1 MGLGKTIQTIGLI
14 ASTMQTPEAKRRTTL
29 VVTPLALVRQWAR
42 EIAAKTDPGT
52 INVLI
57 YHGPN
62 RAKDASK
69 FFDYD
74 VVITTY
80 QVVASDLPNKESS
93 KDRTKLEDI
102 LKSETSSVCTE
113 EEIDTASSSTQQT
126 RGPLL
131 QFDWYRVVLDEAQ
144 YIKNRATRSAISCTE
159 LSAQKRWCL
168 TGTPMQ
174 NNVDELYSLFRFLRI
189 KPLSEY
195 HTFKDTISIPMQS
208 GRVDTALERLKVVLM
223 AVMLRRT
230 KQIFKVDGDSC
241 NTSSPSS
248 TSSGVSEA
256 ESTSDNSPSVSTQ
269 LAVKLPPR
277 DKTDIVLTFS
287 PEERRLYDLLSTRMR
302 RTVKEILQAG
312 KGTRNYMNMLCMI
325 LRLRQ
330 ACDHPQLVLSILKDS
345 DDAIALATE
354 GNGAGNKKPSSSSS
368 TDAASQ
374 RVLIEKLASD
384 LGWQGAGMLGQSVFD
399 KASSDSNVICD
410 LCGRVIPFADSIGS
424 FCAMCKE
431 QINQYAA
438 YSLVKQDSRL
448 TSTKVS
454 KTLEILQD
462 IQRESPGEKTV
473 IFSQFTSMLD
483 LMQEPLRQ
491 SGIKFC
497 RYDGS
502 MPNYLREKSLVT
514 LQKDPECTVMLIS
527 LKCGSLGLNLTAAN
541 RVILLDIW
549 WNPAVEEQA
558 IDRVHRIGQ
567 TLPVRVVR
575 LMIDNTIEEK
585 IVKLQQKKAQMVH
598 GVLGDGIVRNTKLT
612 MEEIRALFD
621 L

>member
-1 MGLGKTIQTIGLI
+1 M
-14 ASTMQTPEAKRRTTL
+14 
-29 VVTPLALVRQWAR
+29 
-42 EIAAKTDPGT
+42 
-52 INVLI
+52 
-57 YHGPN
+57 
-62 RAKDASK
+62 
-69 FFDYD
+69 
-74 VVITTY
+74 VITTY

-131 QFDWYRVVLDEAQ
+131 QFDWYRVVLGNAQSSTKTSVHHFMFELDIDEAQ

-241 NTSSPSS
+241 NTSSSSS

-410 LCGRVIPFADSIGS
+410 LCGR
-424 FCAMCKE
+424 
-431 QINQYAA
+431 
-438 YSLVKQDSRL
+438 
-448 TSTKVS
+448 
-454 KTLEILQD
+454 
-462 IQRESPGEKTV
+462 
-473 IFSQFTSMLD
+473 
-483 LMQEPLRQ
+483 
-491 SGIKFC
+491 
-497 RYDGS
+497 
-502 MPNYLREKSLVT
+502 
-514 LQKDPECTVMLIS
+514 
-527 LKCGSLGLNLTAAN
+527 
-541 RVILLDIW
+541 
-549 WNPAVEEQA
+549 
-558 IDRVHRIGQ
+558 
-567 TLPVRVVR
+567 
-575 LMIDNTIEEK
+575 
-585 IVKLQQKKAQMVH
+585 
-598 GVLGDGIVRNTKLT
+598 
-612 MEEIRALFD
+612 
-621 L
+621 

>member
-1 MGLGKTIQTIGLI
+1 M
-14 ASTMQTPEAKRRTTL
+14 SSYTMDPTGQKVNNIPFAVHEAKLTL
-29 VVTPLALVRQWAR
+29 LP
-42 EIAAKTDPGT
+42 
-52 INVLI
+52 
-57 YHGPN
+57 
-62 RAKDASK
+62 DASK

-131 QFDWYRVVLDEAQ
+131 QFDWYRVVLGNAQSSTKTSVHHFMLELDIDEAQ

-241 NTSSPSS
+241 NTSSSSS

-256 ESTSDNSPSVSTQ
+256 ESTSDNCPSVSTQ

-410 LCGRVIPFADSIGS
+410 LCGR
-424 FCAMCKE
+424 
-431 QINQYAA
+431 
-438 YSLVKQDSRL
+438 
-448 TSTKVS
+448 
-454 KTLEILQD
+454 
-462 IQRESPGEKTV
+462 
-473 IFSQFTSMLD
+473 
-483 LMQEPLRQ
+483 
-491 SGIKFC
+491 
-497 RYDGS
+497 
-502 MPNYLREKSLVT
+502 
-514 LQKDPECTVMLIS
+514 
-527 LKCGSLGLNLTAAN
+527 
-541 RVILLDIW
+541 
-549 WNPAVEEQA
+549 
-558 IDRVHRIGQ
+558 
-567 TLPVRVVR
+567 
-575 LMIDNTIEEK
+575 
-585 IVKLQQKKAQMVH
+585 
-598 GVLGDGIVRNTKLT
+598 
-612 MEEIRALFD
+612 
-621 L
+621 